1 MHTSAD
7 NGLTPTQISAATRN
21 RAAAWVA
28 QQISPTA
35 ALSCDPVMCR
45 ALKAHGVSPGDLHP
59 VAPNASTLPGSQIV
73 VATPTVRK
81 QFGSSLTSVYAPMVL
96 ASFGSGNVRIDIRL
110 IAPHGASAFM
120 SQFRAD
126 QQLRKKNSAALL
138 TPGLMALSRSA
149 QIQLASGQVD
159 TRLMVLLS
167 SLALYH
173 IDVIAFGDS
182 GPGATTG
189 MPLRSATLTG
199 SKAGLQ
205 SLLRYVRAQEIA
217 PYLPQYTQLVQRGRK
232 TELVIEFSAP
242 SPLGLFDASP

>member
-1 MHTSAD
+1 M
-7 NGLTPTQISAATRN
+7 AT
-21 RAAAWVA
+21 
-28 QQISPTA
+28 
-35 ALSCDPVMCR
+35 
-45 ALKAHGVSPGDLHP
+45 
-59 VAPNASTLPGSQIV
+59 ASI
-73 VATPTVRK
+73 RK
-81 QFGSSLTSVYAPMVL
+81 QFGSSLTSVYAPIVL
-96 ASFGSGNVRIDIRL
+96 ASFGSGNARIDIRL
-110 IAPHGASAFM
+110 IAPHGATAFM

-138 TPGLMALSRSA
+138 TPGLIALSRSA

-173 IDVIAFGDS
+173 IHVMAFGDS

-199 SKAGLQ
+199 NEANLR
-205 SLLRYVRAQEIA
+205 SLLKYVRAQEVA
-217 PYLPQYTQLVQRGRK
+217 PYVPQYTQLVQHGRK
-232 TELVIEFSAP
+232 AELVIGFSAP